1 MSEQALDRGAL
12 RDMHGPSAFAGSARR
27 FFHLTWLIAKTEFR
41 LTYFGSV
48 LGYLWS
54 LMRPLLMFGVLYAV
68 FTQVVRFGDDIP
80 NYPVLLLLNI
90 VCFNFFTE
98 VTGAA
103 VTSVLQR
110 ENLVRKMQFP
120 RIVIPLSV
128 VITALL
134 NLLVNLIAVFAFVL
148 AYGVQPRWSW
158 LLFPLALLPIIL
170 TATGVALLLSA
181 LYVRFRDV
189 APIWSVAST
198 ALFYGTPIL
207 YVIDKVPAG
216 FRSLVLANP
225 IAASLEQMRAWVID
239 PGAPG
244 VAAVMGGALA
254 GLIPL
259 AVVAVVCA
267 VGLWVFDHEAP
278 LIAERV

>member
-1 MSEQALDRGAL
+1 MAEQTLDRGAL
-12 RDMHGPSAFAGSARR
+12 RDMHGPAAFAGSTRR
-27 FFHLTWLIAKTEFR
+27 FVHLTWLIAKTEFR

-54 LMRPLLMFGVLYAV
+54 LMRPLLMFGVLYVV
-68 FTQVVRFGDDIP
+68 FTQVVRFGGDIP

-98 VTGAA
+98 VTQTA

-128 VITALL
+128 VLTALL
-134 NLLVNLIAVFAFVL
+134 NLLVNLLAVFAFVL
-148 AYGVQPRWSW
+148 AYGVEPRWTW
-158 LLFPLALLPIIL
+158 LLFPLALLPIVL
-170 TATGVALLLSA
+170 TAAGVALLLSA

-207 YVIDKVPAG
+207 YVIDKVPSG
-216 FRSLVLANP
+216 FRPLALANP

-239 PGAPG
+239 
-244 VAAVMGGALA
+244 
-254 GLIPL
+254 
-259 AVVAVVCA
+259 C
-267 VGLWVFDHEAP
+267 
-278 LIAERV
+278 R